1 MLKSYFKIAWRNISK
16 HKIYSFINVLGLAI
30 GICGFL
36 VIFLI
41 VHYDLSFDNFHP
53 DKERIYRIVGDLKT
67 ASGEDIDLNRAPY
80 SLQSSLH
87 QEIPGIEKIAGFN
100 PINAKIIV
108 HNDQGRIRNFDSG
121 SEDGNWWTYVI
132 VANQNYFSIF
142 KYEWL
147 AGNEETALNQP
158 YEVVISEK
166 KAHQY
171 FAGMAYDKILGSEII
186 YNDSIRVR
194 VSGIVKDWNQNTD
207 LPFTDFISFSTL
219 YQRGDMKIPDPW
231 TFIKLSKGIS
241 SYSINAQLDR
251 ITTKYFNKEPLLKKT
266 MYLQPLADM
275 HFNSH
280 FYEDGFRKAH
290 LPTIYGLLAI
300 ASFILLIAIINF
312 INLSTAQSIGRAKEM
327 GVRKILGS
335 NRAHLI
341 FQFLTE
347 TFIQT
352 FIAALIA
359 ILSVKPILT
368 IFRDYIP
375 SGIRFNPINPAAIF
389 FLFLL
394 IFIATLLSGIYP
406 AKVLS
411 SYSPALS
418 LKGIG
423 LTKANERMILR
434 KGLIVFQFTLSLIF
448 IIAVIVIRS
457 QMQFIRNKDLGYN
470 TDAIMTINTP
480 GRDSLRKVNVLADK
494 IRRLPSVQKLALEA
508 FPPIGPAGDL
518 LDIQY
523 KGKKD
528 VSLMVGMDEGN
539 ENFIPVYQMKLLAGR
554 NILPGDGLNEL
565 VLNESLS
572 KKLGFAHPA
581 DAIGQFVYSGHK
593 LIPIVGVVVDYHTK
607 TLHEEITPVCIG
619 NIPEDQRAIV
629 LKLSTKGKQFNQ
641 LKETLANLK
650 SFWNEVYPGIA
661 FEYSFL
667 DESIASMY
675 TKEQKT
681 STLMNLAMIIAVFI
695 SCMGLFGLILFNSGS
710 RQKEIGIRKVLGAS
724 VPGIVFLLS
733 KDFLKLVFIA
743 MLIASPIVYY
753 FMHVWLQDYAYSI
766 QITWWMFAMAWLSAL
781 LISFLTISFQAIKSA
796 LANPILS
803 LRTE

>member
-1 MLKSYFKIAWRNISK
+1 MD
-16 HKIYSFINVLGLAI
+16 
-30 GICGFL
+30 IC
-36 VIFLI
+36 
-41 VHYDLSFDNFHP
+41 N
-53 DKERIYRIVGDLKT
+53 
-67 ASGEDIDLNRAPY
+67 
-80 SLQSSLH
+80 
-87 QEIPGIEKIAGFN
+87 
-100 PINAKIIV
+100 
-108 HNDQGRIRNFDSG
+108 
-121 SEDGNWWTYVI
+121 I

-219 YQRGDMKIPDPW
+219 YKAGDLKIPDPW
-231 TFIKLSKGIS
+231 TFVKLSKEIS
-241 SYSINAQLDR
+241 SSSINAQLDR
-251 ITTKYFNKEPLLKKT
+251 ITTKYFNKEPLLKKI

-290 LPTIYGLLAI
+290 LPTIYSLMAI
-300 ASFILLIAIINF
+300 ATFILLIAIINF
-312 INLSTAQSIGRAKEM
+312 INLSTAQSIGRAREM
-327 GVRKILGS
+327 GVRKILGGS
-335 NRAHLI
+335 RTHLI

-352 FIAALIA
+352 FIATLIA
-359 ILSVKPILT
+359 TFTVKPIMT
-368 IFRDYIP
+368 IFHDYIP
-375 SGIRFNPINPAAIF
+375 AGIKFNPIDPSTIF
-389 FLFLL
+389 FLFSFIL
-394 IFIATLLSGIYP
+394 IASLLSGIYP

-411 SYSPALS
+411 SYSPTLS
-418 LKGIG
+418 LKGNG
-423 LTKANERMILR
+423 LTKANERMTLR

-448 IIAVIVIRS
+448 IIAVIIIRS
-457 QMQFIRNKDLGYN
+457 QLQFIRNKDMGYN
-470 TDAIMTINTP
+470 ADAVINIKTP
-480 GRDSLRKVNVLADK
+480 WQDSLSRVNVLAEK
-494 IRRLPSVQKLALEA
+494 IKQLPAVQKLALEA
-508 FPPIGPAGDL
+508 FPPIGPAGNL
-518 LDIQY
+518 LDIRY
-523 KGKKD
+523 KGKKE

-554 NILPGDGLNEL
+554 NLLKGDSLNEL

-572 KKLGFAHPA
+572 KRLGFTQPA
-581 DAIGQFVYSGHK
+581 DAIGQFIYSGNK
-593 LIPIVGVVVDYHTK
+593 LIPIVGVVADYHTK
-607 TLHEEITPVCIG
+607 TLHETITPVCIG
-619 NIPEDQRAIV
+619 NIPEDQREIV

-641 LKETLANLK
+641 LKETIANLQT
-650 SFWNEVYPGIA
+650 SWTDIYPGIP

-667 DESIASMY
+667 DESIARMY
-675 TKEQKT
+675 VREQKT
-681 STLMNLAMIIAVFI
+681 STLMNLAMVIAVFI
-695 SCMGLFGLILFNSGS
+695 SCMGLFGLILFSSAS

-724 VPGIVFLLS
+724 VAGIVFLLS
-733 KDFLKLVFIA
+733 KHFLKLVFIA

-753 FMHVWLQDYAYSI
+753 FMNLWLQDYAYRI
-766 QITWWMFAMAWLSAL
+766 QISWWMFVTAWLSAL
-781 LISFLTISFQAIKSA
+781 FIASLTISFQAIKSA